1 MLGKLL
7 VISYE
12 VRVVPML
19 WLMGSDSKTERRI
32 SYMLYSVSRYRQSF
46 LGFEGCGKGS
56 LASLLFSH
64 FLFACERKESDS
76 IGNAIYALG
85 VYSFFL
91 ITYYNSVSLWIWK
104 ISYAVSR
111 GYDPVSFDKR
121 STADVVAVNP

>member
-1 MLGKLL
+1 MRYVWYQCYGLWVPILKLS
-7 VISYE
+7 VEDHICY
-12 VRVVPML
+12 
-19 WLMGSDSKTERRI
+19 I
-32 SYMLYSVSRYRQSF
+32 LYHSIDKVF
-46 LGFEGCGKGS
+46 LGFEGCGKGL

-64 FLFACERKESDS
+64 FLIACERKESDS

-121 STADVVAVNP
+121 STADVVAVNS